1 VDHHVLTTLQE
12 PIAFEVERLLFIER
26 LRATS
31 AKVRQKQLD
40 DPLPDWRHAPRL
52 TAAFLD

>member
-1 VDHHVLTTLQE
+1 MDHHVLTTLQE